1 MKIIMTTENENI
13 VNATNVSAILEGL
26 MNFDTSAL
34 DDGARLEVDQLK
46 LKFGGDLSSERKS
59 ELNKIETA
67 KKLAELNVIFEK
79 AGVFKAVD
87 KAARDS
93 GDTTSIR
100 FPIGREKNANGDWVW
115 SLLSMPSE
123 AKGDDFFP
131 TGKDLK
137 FRFNGVEINNQ
148 QVDVH
153 LNPVVNT
160 KGEPVWGRGAKHAAM
175 KLCRAIGLPDKN
187 SPGTTIRRQ
196 LEMVDTAGNPA
207 GKSFKRTQL
216 ETVEIQHPAINDGK
230 WQKLTEFYLD
240 FTAPEDEAGE

>member
-1 MKIIMTTENENI
+1 MTTDNSNI
-13 VNATNVSAILEGL
+13 VNATNLSAILDGL
-26 MNFDTSAL
+26 LNL
-34 DDGARLEVDQLK
+34 DRSTLTDEQNLEVDQTTIHL
-46 LKFGGDLSSERKS
+46 GGELTSERKS
-59 ELNKIETA
+59 YLGKLKTAET
-67 KKLAELNVIFEK
+67 LAALQLVY
-79 AGVFKAVD
+79 APVFKVLE
-87 KAARDS
+87 KVTRDS
-93 GDTTSIR
+93 GDNTSIR
-100 FPIGREKNANGDWVW
+100 FPFGREKNTKGEWVW
-115 SLLSMPSE
+115 TLTSLPSE

-137 FRFNGVEINNQ
+137 FRFEGHELNNQ
-148 QVDVH
+148 ALDEH
-153 LNPVVNT
+153 RNPMVNT
-160 KGEPVWGRGAKHAAM
+160 SGQPVWGRGAKHAAM

-216 ETVEIQHPAINDGK
+216 ETVEIQHPAVNDGK